1 MGKKSKKKKKN
12 KKQQKQQQYQQQLKP
27 GRSDELVVNM
37 STMPLLLRV
46 FVFLGCGLKIVGIV
60 LLTTFVLITGML
72 GCEILFENGIKKF
85 LDFWVDFITFWNLEN
100 LFILFMVAGPFVLW
114 YISAKWLKKHYK
126 EIHFKA
132 CEDKVMIEQKVGK
145 PILLTYE
152 ELGLSIR
159 TRKIKIG
166 PDWIEIPYDTGIRQV
181 SPEWTEGP
189 LTEKKIRLYSFG
201 KKDVGKFLV
210 HLSRKCDTPYEKHQM
225 EENIEGYTAG
235 WITTYFIGW
244 PILLGSIYLCGW
256 LYALEGYR
264 SLWELIK
271 DVPERHIWVLV
282 GCGIG
287 IFFIVIGYCLK
298 FLLLI
303 FLRKTFKPYKSFF
316 HISW

>member
-1 MGKKSKKKKKN
+1 MSKKSKKKKKN
-12 KKQQKQQQYQQQLKP
+12 KKQQQNQQWKQNQQL
-27 GRSDELVVNM
+27 RTCRTDEIVVDM
-37 STMPLLLRV
+37 STMPQLLRV
-46 FVFLGCGLKIVGIV
+46 FISSGCVLKYVGIYI
-60 LLTTFVLITGML
+60 LTMFLVVMVTSI
-72 GCEILFENGIKKF
+72 FEYGIKVSY
-85 LDFWVDFITFWNLEN
+85 LIDFITFWNIEN

-145 PILLTYE
+145 PIMLTYE

-287 IFFIVIGYCLK
+287 IFFIMIGYCLK

-303 FLRKTFKPYKSFF
+303 LLRKTFKPYKNFF

>member
-12 KKQQKQQQYQQQLKP
+12 KKQQENQQQIRT

-37 STMPLLLRV
+37 STMPQLLRV

-60 LLTTFVLITGML
+60 LLTTFILITGML

-85 LDFWVDFITFWNLEN
+85 LDFGVDFITFWNLEN

-132 CEDKVMIEQKVGK
+132 CEDKVMIEQKVGN

-201 KKDVGKFLV
+201 KEDIGELLA
-210 HLSRKCDTPYEKHQM
+210 HLSRKCGIPYGKQKTVEIMKS
-225 EENIEGYTAG
+225 YTAG
-235 WITTYFIGW
+235 WIMTYFAGW
-244 PILLGSIYLCGW
+244 PVLLISVYIFGLLYVIEEYESI
-256 LYALEGYR
+256 
-264 SLWELIK
+264 WELIMA
-271 DVPERHIWVLV
+271 VPENHIGVA
-282 GCGIG
+282 CGG
-287 IFFIVIGYCLK
+287 IIAVIWIVTGYVIK
-298 FLLLI
+298 LLLLGI
-303 FLRKTFKPYKSFF
+303 LRNYFKPYKNFF

>member
-12 KKQQKQQQYQQQLKP
+12 KKQQQNQQQIRT

-60 LLTTFVLITGML
+60 LLIMFVLITGML

-85 LDFWVDFITFWNLEN
+85 LDFWVDFIIFWNLEN

-114 YISAKWLKKHYK
+114 YTSAKWLKKHYK

-189 LTEKKIRLYSFG
+189 LTEKKIRLYSFE
-201 KKDVGKFLV
+201 KEDIDKLLAY
-210 HLSRKCDTPYEKHQM
+210 LSRKCDIPYEKKM
-225 EENIEGYTAG
+225 KDNIGEYIAG
-235 WITTYFIGW
+235 WTMTYFIGW
-244 PILLGSIYLCGW
+244 PILLGSIYLCKW
-256 LYALEGYR
+256 IYALEGYK
-264 SLWELIK
+264 SLWELVE
-271 DVPERHIWVLV
+271 DVADLSWKHEWVLV
-282 GCGIG
+282 GGLFG
-287 IFFIVIGYCLK
+287 IFIILMGYLMK
-298 FLLLI
+298 FLFLI
-303 FLRKTFKPYKSFF
+303 RLRKYFKPYKDYF